1 MDDRLELLVVLPQ
14 DANRSLPQPETS
26 TDGLTET
33 SSRAV
38 TGQPILLY
46 NRPVRRA
53 VGV

>member
-14 DANRSLPQPETS
+14 DANRRPPQPETS

-38 TGQPILLY
+38 TGQPILFF
-46 NRPVRRA
+46 NGPERA
-53 VGV
+53 AGV